1 MLFRLFKP
9 KHTVFSVA
17 ERLEKGFRE
26 GSIILEKR
34 QSDLNEKQRLL
45 LLKHVLRFLTQF

>member
-9 KHTVFSVA
+9 KHTLFSVA
-17 ERLEKGFRE
+17 ERLEKGLRD

-34 QSDLNEKQRLL
+34 KPDLNEKQRLL
-45 LLKHVLRFLTQF
+45 LLKHILRFLTQF